1 MFALLTGYC
10 DEPAGYSLNEGLHY
24 NPYFAG
30 GAIGMAQALYP
41 GIYDYPDGTPASVSQ
56 LAKDVTEFLSWV
68 SQPELNQR
76 KEMGIKVRSSY
87 FFSSRA

>member
-1 MFALLTGYC
+1 
-10 DEPAGYSLNEGLHY
+10 
-24 NPYFAG
+24 
-30 GAIGMAQALYP
+30 MAQALYP